1 MYLKE
6 RVVGILDFFG
16 IGEKTKEITDKAVDT
31 VTEQALKP
39 LEPVIEASK
48 GPGDS
53 IRAFQQKP
61 TIENYKEIIAYYD
74 RAYNGDANKK
84 KFQLLLDHLKGDTE
98 KEKKENFQKLFTE
111 VRTKD
116 GYYLTISTSAAK
128 EYLNFSNKKLRF
140 AVKCINAALQ
150 ESYVPSGNV
159 SEQSATDKAVNL
171 GAAAMRNIT
180 RDNDDNDDEQMP
192 QQKKV
197 ERESR

>member
-74 RAYNGDANKK
+74 RAYNGDANKQR
-84 KFQLLLDHLKGDTE
+84 FQLLLDHLKGDTE
-98 KEKKENFQKLFTE
+98 EEKKENFQKLFTE
-111 VRTKD
+111 VRNKD

-128 EYLNFSNKKLRF
+128 EYLNFSNKELRF
-140 AVKCINAALQ
+140 ALKCINAALQ
-150 ESYVPSGNV
+150 ESYVSSGNV
-159 SEQSATDKAVNL
+159 SEQSATDKALNL

-180 RDNDDNDDEQMP
+180 RDNDQMP
-192 QQKKV
+192 QQQKV
-197 ERESR
+197 ERKSR

>member
-1 MYLKE
+1 M
-6 RVVGILDFFG
+6 GILDFLG
-16 IGEKTKEITDKAVDT
+16 IREKTQDVTEKAVDT

-39 LEPVIEASK
+39 LEPLIEASK

-74 RAYNGDANKK
+74 RAYNGDVNKQQ
-84 KFQLLLDHLKGDTE
+84 FQLLLDHLKGDTE

-111 VRTKD
+111 VRNKD

-128 EYLNFSNKKLRF
+128 EYLNFSNRKLRF

-150 ESYVPSGNV
+150 ESYVPSKNV
-159 SEQSATDKAVNL
+159 SEQSVTDKALNL
-171 GAAAMRNIT
+171 GAAALRNIT
-180 RDNDDNDDEQMP
+180 RDDDQMP
-192 QQKKV
+192 QQQKV

>member
-1 MYLKE
+1 MYLKV
-6 RVVGILDFFG
+6 RVVGILDFFR
-16 IGEKTKEITDKAVDT
+16 IREKIEEVTKKAADT

-74 RAYNGDANKK
+74 RAYNGDANKQR
-84 KFQLLLDHLKGDTE
+84 FQLLLDHLKGDTE
-98 KEKKENFQKLFTE
+98 EEKKENFQKLFTE
-111 VRTKD
+111 VRTED

-159 SEQSATDKAVNL
+159 SEQSATDKALNL

-180 RDNDDNDDEQMP
+180 HGNDQMP
-192 QQKKV
+192 QQQKV
-197 ERESR
+197 ERKSR